1 MPERAAFRLALCNE
15 VVRELT
21 FPEQCDLAARLG
33 YDALEV
39 APFTFVDDPRELR
52 SHDVRRLKK
61 MAEDAG
67 IGVSSLHWLLS
78 SPAGLSI
85 TTADVEVRRRTL
97 QVMEA
102 LVNVCAE
109 LGGSVLVHGSP
120 AQREVSREDPDG
132 DAKRASEAFARVAD
146 VAQAAGVTYC
156 IEPLSPQETVF
167 VNTVAE
173 AEDIVAR
180 VGSPA
185 LRTMLDT
192 RAARLSESDPVSEVL
207 EKGLSAGTIAHV
219 HVNDSSKLAPGQGED
234 TFAEVF
240 EVLLRLGYRGTVAVE
255 PFVYE
260 PSGVASA
267 ARAIGYVQGIVEGL
281 VSARTALAG

>member
-1 MPERAAFRLALCNE
+1 MPEPAAFRLALCNE

-39 APFTFVDDPRELR
+39 APFTLVDDPRELQ
-52 SHDVRRLKK
+52 SSDVRRLKK
-61 MAEDAG
+61 MAEEAG
-67 IGVSSLHWLLS
+67 VGVSSLHWLLA
-78 SPAGLSI
+78 SPEGLSI
-85 TTADVEVRRRTL
+85 TTADVDVRRETL
-97 QVMEA
+97 EVMDA

-109 LGGSVLVHGSP
+109 LGGDVLVHGSP
-120 AQREVSREDPDG
+120 GQRELSPEDPDG
-132 DAKRASEAFARVAD
+132 DAQRGAEAFAKIAE
-146 VAQAAGVTYC
+146 VAQAAGVVYC
-156 IEPLSPQETVF
+156 IEPLSPQETAF
-167 VNTVAE
+167 INTVAQ
-173 AEDIVAR
+173 AEEIVAR

-192 RAARLSESDPVSEVL
+192 RAARLSETEPVAAVL
-207 EKGLSAGTIAHV
+207 ERGLRAGTIAHV

-240 EVLLRLGYRGTVAVE
+240 DVLLRLGYRGTMAVE

-267 ARAIGYVQGIVEGL
+267 ARSIGYVKGLLEGL
-281 VSARTALAG
+281 EFARSAS